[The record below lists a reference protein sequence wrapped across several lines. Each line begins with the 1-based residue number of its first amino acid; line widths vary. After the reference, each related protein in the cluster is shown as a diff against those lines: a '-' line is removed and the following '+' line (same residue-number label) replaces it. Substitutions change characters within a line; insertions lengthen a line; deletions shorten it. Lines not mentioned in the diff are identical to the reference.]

1 MMVCDI
7 HNRYDR
13 GIFQNLSR
21 TKIGQI
27 YVAYKFAQNGCI
39 PPKIK
44 YEILAHK
51 GLQKTSATPGD
62 YLASW
67 NRKPMAQRD
76 LLASMAMD

>member
-1 MMVCDI
+1 M
-7 HNRYDR
+7 
-13 GIFQNLSR
+13 
-21 TKIGQI
+21 

-62 YLASW
+62 YLAS
-67 NRKPMAQRD
+67 
-76 LLASMAMD
+76 

>member
-7 HNRYDR
+7 HSGYDR
-13 GIFQNLSR
+13 GIFRSITDVSRSCFQNLSR

-62 YLASW
+62 YLAF
-67 NRKPMAQRD
+67 
-76 LLASMAMD
+76 